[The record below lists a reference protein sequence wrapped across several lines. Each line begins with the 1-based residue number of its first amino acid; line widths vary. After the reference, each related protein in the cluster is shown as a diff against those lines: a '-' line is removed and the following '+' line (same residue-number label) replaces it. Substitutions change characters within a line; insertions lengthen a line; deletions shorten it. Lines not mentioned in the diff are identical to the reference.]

1 MDRFRVKS
9 TRSHV
14 SSINH
19 YLDAVPEAA
28 QRASVLAWNGLDPIP
43 RPSVSA
49 QASVPRLHFRGSTGG
64 QEHAPALIPLHGW
77 QPVHST

>member
-28 QRASVLAWNGLDPIP
+28 QRASVLPGM
-43 RPSVSA
+43 VST
-49 QASVPRLHFRGSTGG
+49 LHHARRRAPKPLCRGSTS
-64 QEHAPALIPLHGW
+64 EARPEARNMLRR
-77 QPVHST
+77 